1 MEENKYKYKVI
12 TIPNILSFF
21 RIALI
26 PVFVWLYSFED
37 AFFWAMFTLGVSGV
51 TDIVDGFIARTF
63 GMVSNV
69 GRILDPIAD
78 KLTQIAVLVCL
89 CFKFPRI
96 AIVVAVLVVKEV
108 VNGIIG
114 LVMMHKNRDAIDSKW
129 HGKLATVCIYF
140 TGVFHLLW
148 PTIPVVLSWILIA
161 LCLVTM
167 AYSFV
172 MYTIN
177 NVKIIKDFK
186 KEEKENTEE

>member
-1 MEENKYKYKVI
+1 MEDNKYKYKVF

-37 AFFWAMFTLGVSGV
+37 NLFWAMFTLGVSGV
-51 TDIVDGFIARTF
+51 TDVVDGFIARTF

-78 KLTQIAVLVCL
+78 KLTQIAVLICL
-89 CFKFPRI
+89 CFKFPRMI
-96 AIVVAVLVVKEV
+96 IVVSLLVVKEV

-114 LVMMHKNRDAIDSKW
+114 LVMMHKNRDALDSKW
-129 HGKLATVCIYF
+129 HGKLTTVCIYF

-148 PTIPVVLSWILIA
+148 PTIPDVLSWIMIA
-161 LCLVTM
+161 VCIVLM
-167 AYSFV
+167 IYSFI
-172 MYTIN
+172 MYTVN
-177 NVKIIKDFK
+177 NVKIIKGV
-186 KEEKENTEE
+186 KEE

>member
-1 MEENKYKYKVI
+1 MEENKYKYKVL
-12 TIPNILSFF
+12 TIPNILSFV

-37 AFFWAMFTLGVSGV
+37 QLFWAMFTLGVSGV
-51 TDIVDGFIARTF
+51 TDVVDGFIARTF

-78 KLTQIAVLVCL
+78 KLTQIAVLCCL
-89 CFKFPRI
+89 CFKFPRMI
-96 AIVVAVLVVKEV
+96 IVVSVLVVKEV

-114 LVMMHKNRDAIDSKW
+114 LVMMHKNRDALDSKW
-129 HGKLATVCIYF
+129 HGKLTTVCIYF

-148 PTIPVVLSWILIA
+148 PTIPDVLSWIMIA

-167 AYSFV
+167 IYSFV
-172 MYTIN
+172 MYTIRHTA
-177 NVKIIKDFK
+177 IIRGK
-186 KEEKENTEE
+186 KEE